1 MAKDSDNNNNGGGNK
16 PRREG
21 FLAGLN
27 KAVKEI
33 SAEIRKDLSNAPPTP
48 MAGKGGEGAPLPAAA
63 SFKAPEHLAKT
74 VGAAQGGLAFVETP
88 GIPGGNGGFQ
98 APLVPPA
105 ARAPLNPWQVLRE
118 AGSHK
123 MFLTDAYFHAYT
135 PADLNH
141 YRGELPAGV
150 QTITLAC
157 AEAGDAGLRA
167 AFAEILRQEPGMFG
181 ATGFS
186 PRNVQ
191 DDIEA
196 MDATLTGLLNN
207 NPKLLAVGPVGIDLT
222 YTSHNLP
229 HQAAQMAR
237 QLEIAYD
244 FGLPALVF
252 QNGALAE
259 LREILERGIS
269 LPKKL
274 VWLKPIQ
281 GEDELAL
288 IEEYNFYVAFRAELT
303 WPKETFYREAARRV
317 LPHRWLAGAGN
328 SLKTTHNRA
337 GHFNSAAGLEEI
349 ISTLAELTN
358 VKDVNQLRDRLNMNF
373 AQVYGP
379 QETGNG

>member
-1 MAKDSDNNNNGGGNK
+1 MAHDSDNNNGGNK
-16 PRREG
+16 PQRPG
-21 FLAGLN
+21 FFASIN

-33 SAEIRKDLSNAPPTP
+33 SSEIRKDLTNAPPTP
-48 MAGKGGEGAPLPAAA
+48 APKSGEAGGGNSPLLA
-63 SFKAPEHLAKT
+63 SYKAPEHMVKA
-74 VGAAQGGLAFVETP
+74 VNAAQSGLAFVENP
-88 GIPGGNGGFQ
+88 GFSGETRPYQ
-98 APLVPPA
+98 APLVPQA
-105 ARAPLNPWQVLRE
+105 AKAPLNPWPVLRE
-118 AGSHK
+118 PGSHRK
-123 MFLTDAYFHAYT
+123 FLTDAYFHAYT

-141 YRGELPAGV
+141 YRGEVPAGPQV
-150 QTITLAC
+150 VTLAC
-157 AEAGDAGLRA
+157 TEAGDAGLRA
-167 AFAEILRQEPGMFG
+167 SFGEILRQEPAMFG

-186 PRNVQ
+186 PRNIL

-196 MDATLTGLLNN
+196 MDATLTNLLNN

-252 QNGALAE
+252 QNGALDE
-259 LREILERGIS
+259 LRGILEQGIS

-281 GEDELAL
+281 SAEELAL
-288 IEEYNFYVAFRAELT
+288 IEEFNFYVAFRAEIT
-303 WPKETFYREAARRV
+303 WPKEAFYRQAARRV
-317 LPHRWLAGAGN
+317 LPHRWLAGSGN
-328 SLKTTHNRA
+328 SLKSTHNRA
-337 GHFNSAAGLEEI
+337 GQFNSAAGLDEI
-349 ISTLAELTN
+349 IVALAGLTG